1 LLPLKKKSI
10 FKTAAA
16 ASSCSGHEVQKGIA
30 KAMPED
36 TILNIIVFLGSFDV
50 FCSKRREIMRKKH
63 L

>member
-1 LLPLKKKSI
+1 LLPLKQKSI

-16 ASSCSGHEVQKGIA
+16 ASPCSGHEVQKGLA

-36 TILNIIVFLGSFDV
+36 IIFNIIVFLGGFGV